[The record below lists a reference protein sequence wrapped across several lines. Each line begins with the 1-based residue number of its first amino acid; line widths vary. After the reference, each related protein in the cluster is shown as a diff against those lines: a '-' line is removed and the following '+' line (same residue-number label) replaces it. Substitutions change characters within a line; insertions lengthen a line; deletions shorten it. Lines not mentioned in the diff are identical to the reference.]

1 MSVQQL
7 AAIDCPSSPKVKYGD
22 IAGFPNRD
30 LGHPPMLAGTVRELS
45 TMSLVCGEPETV
57 RAFFTEKDS
66 VGVLFECS
74 RLVTARKMLETVG
87 HRASLT
93 GRCHW
98 HMVKRERCVALSA
111 ASYSVFHCRTLSFD
125 ARRGRDAERLLR
137 LKFTSRI

>member
-1 MSVQQL
+1 MF
-7 AAIDCPSSPKVKYGD
+7 ARTA
-22 IAGFPNRD
+22 
-30 LGHPPMLAGTVRELS
+30 RELS
-45 TMSLVCGEPETV
+45 TMSLIRREPKTVC
-57 RAFFTEKDS
+57 AFFAEKDS

-74 RLVTARKMLETVG
+74 RLVTAGKMVETAG